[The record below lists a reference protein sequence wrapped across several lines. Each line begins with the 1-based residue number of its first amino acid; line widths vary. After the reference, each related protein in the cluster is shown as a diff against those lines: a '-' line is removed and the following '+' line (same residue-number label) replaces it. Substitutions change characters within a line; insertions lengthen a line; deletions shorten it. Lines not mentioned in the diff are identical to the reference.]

1 MTANKKCF
9 EFNYNFYEDNPEDSV
24 FDDVEF
30 PNEKNLRFSVTFSE
44 DVRWTNVL
52 REFAS
57 FLDAV
62 GYVGVSDSVRD
73 FTEERDNKIFNRFTV
88 EDDNEDTSNPG
99 LSD

>member
-9 EFNYNFYEDNPEDSV
+9 EFNYNFYEDDPEQSI

-30 PNEKNLRFSVTFSE
+30 PAEKNLRFSVTFSE

-62 GYVGVSDSVRD
+62 GYVGVHDAVCKFIDEKDAKMFSMLDKDS
-73 FTEERDNKIFNRFTV
+73 
-88 EDDNEDTSNPG
+88 NEDTSNPG